1 MPQQPTYY
9 TPQQALPKAKNY
21 CAYQER
27 CHSEVKD
34 KLFSFGLNKTEVD
47 EMLSTLI
54 EENYLNEERF
64 ATMYAGGHF
73 RIKNWGRI
81 KIKYELKKKMVSP
94 YCIKKALETIDDT
107 DYMKTLDKLAEQKLK
122 TLKSEKNHFI
132 KKKKLQDHLLMKGY
146 ESDLIRT
153 VINNKFS

>member
-73 RIKNWGRI
+73 RIKNWGRV

-107 DYMKTLDKLAEQKLK
+107 AYMKTLDKLAEQKLK

>member
-1 MPQQPTYY
+1 
-9 TPQQALPKAKNY
+9 
-21 CAYQER
+21 
-27 CHSEVKD
+27 
-34 KLFSFGLNKTEVD
+34 
-47 EMLSTLI
+47 
-54 EENYLNEERF
+54 
-64 ATMYAGGHF
+64 
-73 RIKNWGRI
+73 
-81 KIKYELKKKMVSP
+81 MVSP
-94 YCIKKALETIDDT
+94 YCIKKALETIEDT